1 MIRVFCK
8 GTAAV
13 FFSLCFLSLSCS
25 RGGSSRG
32 PVDRLAILPLENLSG
47 NPALDWA
54 SRVSAAILAYDLTG
68 PRDVHPLR
76 VESIRDARLENA
88 GQYLEGYFA
97 GENGILKF
105 HSTVENADARKIE
118 RTAITA
124 AQTNDLVGALNKL
137 AKDLNPQARAFP
149 HCSQVALEAYGA
161 ATPDPS
167 CAPAYLPLAEAM
179 LARGDRDGAAHA
191 SATALALPNVD
202 PIDRAQFE
210 FLAATAKGDADAK
223 LQALR
228 KLAKLLPADPE
239 LLRNT
244 GELEVA
250 QRDFQAAVKTLDAAT
265 QADPDDAQTWNL
277 LGYAR
282 AYAHDLKG
290 AMEALNQYQSM
301 LSPEEPNPLDSMG
314 EVSFYL
320 GDFASA
326 ERYFYKSYQKNEA
339 NSLELLKS
347 AEAHLMTGD
356 LPGADRL
363 LQQRTDWNPLD
374 RAQWEFL
381 TGRRKQAIAR
391 LEAVP
396 PSPPIQAQL
405 GLWKAQT
412 GLAPAPGNPND
423 PLGRAVLLF
432 LTGKFAEATPIL
444 ETVYRAT
451 NPDADGAVRTML
463 AWSYTQTGR
472 ANEAKRL
479 LDLYPIPLGSNE
491 PAILASLTFPRFLA
505 LHGDRQLA
513 AKFAGDLPD
522 KSN

>member
-1 MIRVFCK
+1 MFCK
-8 GTAAV
+8 RTTA
-13 FFSLCFLSLSCS
+13 FFLFLVCVSLSCS
-25 RGGSSRG
+25 RGGSTRQ
-32 PVDRLAILPLENLSG
+32 PVDRLVILPFENLTG
-47 NPALDWA
+47 NPGLDWA

-68 PRDVHPLR
+68 PRDVHPSR

-88 GQYLEGYFA
+88 GQYLEGYFSI
-97 GENGILKF
+97 ENGVLKF
-105 HSTVENADARKIE
+105 HSSFENADARKIE

-124 AQTNDLVGALNKL
+124 AQTNDLAGAMNKL
-137 AKDLNPQARAFP
+137 AKDLNPRARSFP
-149 HCSQVALEAYGA
+149 HCSQAALESYGA

-244 GELEVA
+244 GELEIG
-250 QRDFQAAVKTLDAAT
+250 QRDFQAAVKTLEAAT
-265 QADPDDAQTWNL
+265 QADPGDAQTWNL

-282 AYAHDLKG
+282 AYVHDLKG
-290 AMEALNQYQSM
+290 AMTALEQYQSM
-301 LSPEEPNPLDSMG
+301 VSSEEPNPLDSMG

-320 GDFASA
+320 GDFESA

-339 NSLELLKS
+339 NSLELIKS
-347 AEAHLMTGD
+347 AEAHMMTGD

-363 LQQRTDWNPLD
+363 LQQKTNWSPLD
-374 RAQWEFL
+374 SAQWEFI

-391 LEAVP
+391 LEAL
-396 PSPPIQAQL
+396 PSNPAIQGQL
-405 GLWKAQT
+405 RLWKAQT
-412 GLAPAPGNPND
+412 GLAPVPDNPGD
-423 PLGRAVLLF
+423 PLGRAVSLL
-432 LTGKFAEATPIL
+432 LTGKFEEATPIL
-444 ETVYRAT
+444 ETIYRAT
-451 NPDADGAVRTML
+451 NPDADGAVRTIL

-472 ANEAKRL
+472 GSEAKKL

-491 PAILASLTFPRFLA
+491 PAILASLTFPRFLV

-513 AKFAGDLPD
+513 SIFAGDLLDRP
-522 KSN
+522 N